1 MDFLVWK
8 TSYSSLQI
16 QTFGTIKI
24 ICSRQAKFNQTVVN
38 YFLIKKIKKQNC
50 MAMNILSGWLWYMK
64 KLTETIVSNVVER
77 QSLTKAKWFLKG
89 YTQKY
94 FTELIVIESN

>member
-1 MDFLVWK
+1 ME
-8 TSYSSLQI
+8 
-16 QTFGTIKI
+16 
-24 ICSRQAKFNQTVVN
+24 
-38 YFLIKKIKKQNC
+38 
-50 MAMNILSGWLWYMK
+50 MNILSDWLWYMK

-77 QSLTKAKWFLKG
+77 QILTKAKWFLKG